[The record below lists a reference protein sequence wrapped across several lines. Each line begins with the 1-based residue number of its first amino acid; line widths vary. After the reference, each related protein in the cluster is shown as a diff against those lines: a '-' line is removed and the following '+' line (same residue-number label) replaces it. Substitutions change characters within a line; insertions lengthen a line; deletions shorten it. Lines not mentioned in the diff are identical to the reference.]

1 MGEINYDN
9 SKVQK
14 LNLKNVIMDSIA
26 IYRKAFKT
34 FISLSAIIFIVNFT
48 GNIKDYIKTENAAG
62 YGLAVLYFF
71 IGIALLLLTL
81 LVSYRAEIAIYMLAE
96 RVADGKKA
104 LSKEVF
110 ERARD
115 VLGRY
120 IEVKIKYV
128 SILALPMGGIF
139 ASFALIKSY
148 TIKYTLIA
156 LLLIPLIYLGFK
168 YMYAPISAI
177 LRYEEHEYFQ
187 SSKLLIKGDFLRV
200 MLVVL
205 ILGIVLFIP
214 YQAYSHI
221 LFQYNKMTS
230 LHKFIAASVN
240 NLFEMFFTPFS
251 YTVIVVMY
259 LNMKKNKGIK

>member
-1 MGEINYDN
+1 MCEVNYDD
-9 SKVQK
+9 SKVLK
-14 LNLKNVIMDSIA
+14 LKLKNVIMDA
-26 IYRKAFKT
+26 IDVYRKAFKT
-34 FISLSAIIFIVNFT
+34 FISLSVIIFIINFI
-48 GNIKDYIKTENAAG
+48 GNIIDYIKAESAVG
-62 YGLAVLYFF
+62 YGLAVAYFF
-71 IGIALLLLTL
+71 IRIASFLLTM

-104 LSKEVF
+104 LAKEVF

-128 SILALPMGGIF
+128 SILSLPMGGIF
-139 ASFALIKSY
+139 ASFILIKSY
-148 TIKYTLIA
+148 TIKYMLIV
-156 LLLIPLIYLGFK
+156 LLLIPLIYLGLK

-200 MLVVL
+200 MFVVL
-205 ILGIVLFIP
+205 ILGIISFIP

-221 LFQYNKMTS
+221 LFEYNKMTS

-240 NLFEMFFTPFS
+240 NFFEMFSTPFS

-259 LNMKKNKGIK
+259 LKLKRNKRI